1 MIHVVRSLAVYLC
14 AACAGVA
21 LAQDPGGAVA
31 LGTAGDVATPL
42 GMVIAAGI
50 VRGWTPTIRVV
61 HVQGDKQ

>member
-1 MIHVVRSLAVYLC
+1 MIHVARSLAVYLC

-31 LGTAGDVATPL
+31 LGAPDVATPL

-61 HVQGDKQ
+61 HVQGDKH

>member
-1 MIHVVRSLAVYLC
+1 MIHVLRSIAIYAC

-21 LAQDPGGAVA
+21 LAQDPAGAVS
-31 LGTAGDVATPL
+31 LGAAGDVATPL